1 MLDAILTLTEMQ
13 ELKANPNRDGMGT
26 CIEANMDKG
35 LGPVTTLLVQNG
47 TIRKGDFIV
56 LGEVYGRVRAIFN
69 DLGKELK
76 FAIPGQ
82 PVKITGLSEVPVPGS
97 K

>member
-1 MLDAILTLTEMQ
+1 M

-56 LGEVYGRVRAIFN
+56 LGAVYGRVRAIFN
-69 DLGKELK
+69 DLGKEIPV
-76 FAIPGQ
+76 ATPGQ
-82 PVKITGLSEVPVPGS
+82 PAKITGLSEVPTPGT

>member
-1 MLDAILTLTEMQ
+1 MQ